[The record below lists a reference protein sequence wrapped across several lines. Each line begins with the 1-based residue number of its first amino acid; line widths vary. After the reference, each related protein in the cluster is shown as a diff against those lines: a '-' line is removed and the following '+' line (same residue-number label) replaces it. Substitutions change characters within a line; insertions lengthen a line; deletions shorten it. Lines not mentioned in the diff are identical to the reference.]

1 MAKLLEGKPV
11 ETLNKPDNVIGATVC
26 ATSGLLPQPA
36 GSPYVCPTR
45 FEYFIKGTLPRTV
58 DPGMRKVFVDKTT
71 QTLAPA
77 GKTDNVEEK
86 DEAIV
91 TDPTGDSYCV
101 TCPQPQ
107 EPTPTPH

>member
-1 MAKLLEGKPV
+1 MS
-11 ETLNKPDNVIGATVC
+11 KPDNVVGATVC
-26 ATSGLLPQPA
+26 ATSGLLPEPA

-45 FEYFIKGTLPRTV
+45 YEYFIKGTVPRMVEKGSQKIFIDKETNRLAK
-58 DPGMRKVFVDKTT
+58 PG
-71 QTLAPA
+71 QTE
-77 GKTDNVEEK
+77 NVEEK
-86 DEAIV
+86 DAVIV